1 MLKEADFFKN
11 IVSIPFLLPD
21 SQFCPLTMK
30 IARNSFRCLRLANFL
45 LRPSFISIQ
54 TTLLL
59 ATVLQNGLLP
69 EPAWALLNTTKALA
83 KSLGLDTSRLPGV
96 NGYSD
101 IHLGLE
107 LWYELLSILR
117 AMADVFT
124 GLLVLGRRLIS
135 RPASGDSLLG

>member
-1 MLKEADFFKN
+1 MLKEIDFSKN
-11 IVSIPFLLPD
+11 IVSIPFLFPGSRL
-21 SQFCPLTMK
+21 CPLTTK

-45 LRPSFISIQ
+45 LRPSFVSIQ
-54 TTLLL
+54 TILLL

-101 IHLGLE
+101 MHLGLE
-107 LWYELLSILR
+107 LWCEP
-117 AMADVFT
+117 
-124 GLLVLGRRLIS
+124 LIHIE
-135 RPASGDSLLG
+135 GDG